1 MRPEEYRKII
11 KNLETHFA
19 EFKVSCSGSQM
30 FADEDKRAIESEF
43 NGATAHYDQL
53 VVQLPVYSQ
62 YQCFS
67 SLFPYLTSKS
77 YHLLS
82 HKGKILE
89 GEISHSVLFN
99 NGCKPELKK
108 HL

>member
-11 KNLETHFA
+11 QNLETHFA
-19 EFKVSCSGSQM
+19 EFKVSCNGSQM

-62 YQCFS
+62 YWKKYISVNMLFYVDDNVKLVTVS
-67 SLFPYLTSKS
+67 SIIIFFFVV
-77 YHLLS
+77 
-82 HKGKILE
+82 I
-89 GEISHSVLFN
+89 
-99 NGCKPELKK
+99 
-108 HL
+108 

>member
-19 EFKVSCSGSQM
+19 EFKVSCNGSQM
-30 FADEDKRAIESEF
+30 FADEDKRAIESQF

-62 YQCFS
+62 YS
-67 SLFPYLTSKS
+67 SKS
-77 YHLLS
+77 RVSTCHRYSCTLLRR
-82 HKGKILE
+82 
-89 GEISHSVLFN
+89 
-99 NGCKPELKK
+99 
-108 HL
+108 

>member
-19 EFKVSCSGSQM
+19 EFKVSSNGSQM
-30 FADEDKRAIESEF
+30 FADEDKRAIENQF

-62 YQCFS
+62 YHNCN
-67 SLFPYLTSKS
+67 
-77 YHLLS
+77 LLRR
-82 HKGKILE
+82 
-89 GEISHSVLFN
+89 
-99 NGCKPELKK
+99 
-108 HL
+108 

>member
-19 EFKVSCSGSQM
+19 EFKVSCNGSQM
-30 FADEDKRAIESEF
+30 FADEDKRVIENQF

-62 YQCFS
+62 YMNKYQQTTEAFALFYADDDVKIVTLS
-67 SLFPYLTSKS
+67 SMISFLLPFKFGR
-77 YHLLS
+77 HL
-82 HKGKILE
+82 
-89 GEISHSVLFN
+89 N
-99 NGCKPELKK
+99 
-108 HL
+108 